1 MRVATKDT
9 DTCMFIGTHK
19 TWVFRHADVKNGLLH
34 QFFGVAVSLH
44 VTYRKGYFCASFNT
58 ILILNE
64 TVHKYRL
71 AVCSLKGLPFG
82 KTPYKRHLNVLL

>member
-19 TWVFRHADVKNGLLH
+19 TWVFRQVDVKNGLLH

-44 VTYRKGYFCASFNT
+44 ATYRKGYFS
-58 ILILNE
+58 
-64 TVHKYRL
+64 
-71 AVCSLKGLPFG
+71 
-82 KTPYKRHLNVLL
+82 